1 MRQAER
7 IFAEGRSVNQK
18 SIWKSFLNLGYQD
31 EDIRKYDENLAR
43 GNLHSLAVYS
53 VMGIAVLLLYLV
65 VRCVQEGFCTVEDLP
80 LLAVSFLFA
89 VLYLASKTEMEYG
102 HRRCGRIRG
111 MIAVFSLLW
120 YLTGIY
126 YDIILHPSDASLMV
140 CLALFAIPCLFDFI
154 PADSLRLHGAVYLL
168 LVISE
173 FAFASPKVRG
183 TDLAYFA
190 IVLLMGMFVGWNKA
204 SGKIAQL
211 RYLDIYHAIGTIYE
225 RAVYVDLRENSFRTI
240 QGEKEF
246 RTMAEKCK
254 TPEELIRTYADEHVD
269 KEFRQRYLDFMNF
282 RSLDVR
288 MKFAKTLEFEYRNQ
302 SGIWQKIRVIAQKRG
317 EEDGRIGALVI
328 VARNIHS
335 QKLRELDYENLLNR
349 TADDAIRENEVKT
362 SYLRRI
368 SHDIRTTINSIC
380 GMVAIGEHYP
390 EDLEKQQEAREKILA
405 SARYLLDLMN
415 GVLDLND
422 LEAGMQKLQEDSGES
437 PAEKKEPASIRGAKI
452 LLVEDDEINMEIA
465 DFMLRDNGAEVVK
478 AWDGQAAV
486 ERFRESAP
494 HEFDVILMDLMMP
507 RMNGLEA
514 ARTIRAMKREDA
526 ASVPIIA
533 MTANAFLDDRESCMR
548 AGMNDHVSKPV
559 NTDHLI
565 ATIAGYLQKK

>member
-1 MRQAER
+1 MRQAE
-7 IFAEGRSVNQK
+7 IVFAEGRSVNQK
-18 SIWKSFLNLGYQD
+18 SWWKSFLNLGYQD
-31 EDIRKYDENLAR
+31 EDIRKYDEELAK
-43 GNLHSLAVYS
+43 GNLQSLAVYS
-53 VMGIAVLLLYLV
+53 VMGIAVLLLYLI
-65 VRCVQEGFCTVEDLP
+65 VRCVHEGFRTAMDLP
-80 LLAVSFLFA
+80 LLAVVFLFA
-89 VLYLASKTEMEYG
+89 VLYMASKTEAEYG
-102 HRRCGRIRG
+102 RKRCGRIRC
-111 MIAVFSLLW
+111 MLVIFSLLW
-120 YLTGIY
+120 YLTGIF
-126 YDIILHPSDASLMV
+126 YDIILTPDEVSLMV
-140 CLALFAIPCLFDFI
+140 CLALFAIPCLFDII
-154 PADSLRLHGAVYLL
+154 PADSLRLNGAVYLL

-173 FAFASPKVRG
+173 FIFASPKVRG

-204 SGKIAQL
+204 SSKIAQF
-211 RYLDIYHAIGTIYE
+211 RYVDIYHAIGTIYE
-225 RAVYVDLRENSFRTI
+225 RAVYVNLRENSFRTI

-246 RTMAEKCK
+246 RTMAEKCA
-254 TPEELIRTYADEHVD
+254 TPEELIRTYAEKCVD
-269 KEFRQRYLDFMNF
+269 REFRQRYLDFMNF
-282 RSLDVR
+282 RSLNVR

-302 SGIWQKIRVIAQKRG
+302 SGIWQKIRLIAQKRG

-335 QKLRELDYENLLNR
+335 QKLKELDYENLLNR

-368 SHDIRTTINSIC
+368 SHDIRTTINGIC
-380 GMVAIGEHYP
+380 GMVAISEHYP
-390 EDLEKQQEAREKILA
+390 ENLEKQQEAREKILT

-415 GVLDLND
+415 GVLDIND
-422 LEAGMQKLQEDSGES
+422 LEADMQKLQEDSGEN
-437 PAEKKEPASIRGAKI
+437 PVKQEPPASIRGSKI

-486 ERFRESAP
+486 ECFRKSAP

-526 ASVPIIA
+526 SSVPIIA

-565 ATIAGYLQKK
+565 AIIAGYLQKK

>member
-1 MRQAER
+1 M
-7 IFAEGRSVNQK
+7 SQK
-18 SIWKSFLNLGYQD
+18 SWWRTFLNLGYQD
-31 EDIRKYDENLAR
+31 EDIRKYDEELAGENLS
-43 GNLHSLAVYS
+43 SLAVYS
-53 VMGIAVLLLYLV
+53 IMGIAVLLLYLV
-65 VRCVQEGFCTVEDLP
+65 VRCVREGFRTAEDLP
-80 LLAVSFLFA
+80 LLAVAFLFA
-89 VLYLASKTEMEYG
+89 VLYLASKTEMDYG
-102 HRRCGRIRG
+102 RIRCGRIRC
-111 MIAVFSLLW
+111 MLVIFSLLW

-126 YDIILHPSDASLMV
+126 YDIILHPADVSLMI

-154 PADSLRLHGAVYLL
+154 PADSLCLHGAVYLL
-168 LVISE
+168 LVVSE

-204 SGKIAQL
+204 SSKIAQL
-211 RYLDIYHAIGTIYE
+211 RYVDVYHAIGTIYE
-225 RAVYVDLRENSFRTI
+225 RAVYVNLRENSFRTI
-240 QGEKEF
+240 QGEKEL

-254 TPEELIRTYADEHVD
+254 TPEELIRTYASEHVD
-269 KEFRQRYLDFMNF
+269 QEFRQKYLDFMNF
-282 RSLDVR
+282 HSLNVR
-288 MKFAKTLEFEYRNQ
+288 MRFAKTLEFEYRNQ
-302 SGIWQKIRVIAQKRG
+302 SGIWQKIRLIAQKRG

-349 TADDAIRENEVKT
+349 TADDAIRENEAKT

-368 SHDIRTTINSIC
+368 SHDIRTTINGIC
-380 GMVAIGEHYP
+380 GMVAISEHYP
-390 EDLEKQQEAREKILA
+390 EDLEKQQEAREKILE

-415 GVLDLND
+415 GVLDIND
-422 LEAGMQKLQEDSGES
+422 LEAGMKELPEDSGES
-437 PAEKKEPASIRGAKI
+437 REEERKPASIRGSKI

-465 DFMLRDNGAEVVK
+465 DFMLSDNGARVVK
-478 AWDGQAAV
+478 AWDGQEAV

-494 HEFDVILMDLMMP
+494 HEFDAILMDLMMP

-526 ASVPIIA
+526 SSVPIIA

-559 NTDHLI
+559 NTDRLI
-565 ATIAGYLQKK
+565 AIIAGYLQKK